1 MIDIENRF
9 KRWLAGEGPRPPL
22 GTWLMAA
29 APATAEAM
37 GYAGFDF
44 LVVDMEHVPIEV
56 SDLTHILRAI
66 GCTPADAVVR
76 LAWNDQVLIKRVLD
90 AGAQTIMVPFVQT
103 AEEAR
108 QAVSFAKYPPEGV
121 RGVAAVH
128 RGSRFG
134 RATDYLK
141 RANGEVAVIVQL
153 ETPDAIERLPEI
165 AAVPGVDGLFVGPGD
180 LVGRHGSYRQ
190 YHSSRRTGADPE
202 RRQGRPCSRKARRH
216 RRAQSRHGSSL
227 PRLRLRLCRRRFRY
241 RHDDRP
247 GIRLARYSAGRACS
261 SGRAHRGVLRS

>member
-180 LVGRHGSYRQ
+180 LSAAMGHIGNITHPDVQALIQKAAKASRAAGKPVGIVGPNP
-190 YHSSRRTGADPE
+190 DMV
-202 RRQGRPCSRKARRH
+202 
-216 RRAQSRHGSSL
+216 
-227 PRLRLRLCRRRFRY
+227 RRFLDY
-241 RHDDRP
+241 GYDF
-247 GIRLARYSAGRACS
+247 SAVASDIAMMTGRAS
-261 SGRAHRGVLRS
+261 DWLGTLRGERVLAAAPAAAY

>member
-9 KRWLAGEGPRPPL
+9 KRWLQGAGPTPPL

-37 GYAGFDF
+37 GYTGFDF

-76 LAWNDQVLIKRVLD
+76 LAWNDQVLVKRVLD
-90 AGAQTIMVPFVQT
+90 AGAQTIMVPFVQN
-103 AEEAR
+103 ADEAK
-108 QAVSFAKYPPEGV
+108 QAVAFAKYPPHGV

-141 RANGEVAVIVQL
+141 RANDEVAVIVQL
-153 ETPDAIERLPEI
+153 ETPEAIERLPEI
-165 AAVPGVDGLFVGPGD
+165 AAVPGVDAVFVGPGD
-180 LVGRHGSYRQ
+180 LSAAMGHIGNIAHPEVQALIERAAQDSHRAGKPVGIVGPNP
-190 YHSSRRTGADPE
+190 DMV
-202 RRQGRPCSRKARRH
+202 
-216 RRAQSRHGSSL
+216 
-227 PRLRLRLCRRRFRY
+227 RRFIGY
-241 RHDDRP
+241 GYDFAAIASD
-247 GIRLARYSAGRACS
+247 IAMMTGRATDWL
-261 SGRAHRGVLRS
+261 GALRDEPVPQAAPTAAY

>member
-1 MIDIENRF
+1 MVDIENRF
-9 KRWLAGEGPRPPL
+9 KRWLGGEGPRPPL

-37 GYAGFDF
+37 GYTGFDF

-76 LAWNDQVLIKRVLD
+76 LAWNDQVLIKRALD

-134 RATDYLK
+134 RAADYLK
-141 RANGEVAVIVQL
+141 RANDQIAVIVQL
-153 ETPDAIERLPEI
+153 ETPDAIERLREI
-165 AAVPGVDGLFVGPGD
+165 AAVPGVDALFVGPGD
-180 LVGRHGSYRQ
+180 LSAAMGHIGNIAHPDVQALIEKAAKASHAAGKPVGIVGPNP
-190 YHSSRRTGADPE
+190 DMV
-202 RRQGRPCSRKARRH
+202 
-216 RRAQSRHGSSL
+216 
-227 PRLRLRLCRRRFRY
+227 RRFIDY
-241 RHDDRP
+241 GYDFAAVASD
-247 GIRLARYSAGRACS
+247 IAMMTGRAS
-261 SGRAHRGVLRS
+261 DWLGALRDQPVQAAAPAAAY

>member
-9 KRWLAGEGPRPPL
+9 KRWLQGAGPKPPL

-37 GYAGFDF
+37 GYTGFDF

-66 GCTPADAVVR
+66 GCTPAEAVVR
-76 LAWNDQVLIKRVLD
+76 LAWNDQVLVKRVLD
-90 AGAQTIMVPFVQT
+90 AGAQTIMVPFVQN
-103 AEEAR
+103 ADEAR
-108 QAVSFAKYPPEGV
+108 QAVAFAKYPPHGV

-134 RATDYLK
+134 RASDYLK
-141 RANGEVAVIVQL
+141 RANDEVAVIVQL

-165 AAVPGVDGLFVGPGD
+165 AAVPGVDALFVGPGD
-180 LVGRHGSYRQ
+180 LSATMGHIGNIAHPEVQALIKKAAQDSHRAGKPVGIVGPNP
-190 YHSSRRTGADPE
+190 DMV
-202 RRQGRPCSRKARRH
+202 
-216 RRAQSRHGSSL
+216 
-227 PRLRLRLCRRRFRY
+227 RRFIDY
-241 RHDDRP
+241 GYDFAAIASD
-247 GIRLARYSAGRACS
+247 IAMMTGRATDWL
-261 SGRAHRGVLRS
+261 GVLRDQPVQEAAPAAAY

>member
-180 LVGRHGSYRQ
+180 LSAAMGHIGNITHPDVQALIQNAAKAARAAGKPVGIVGPNP
-190 YHSSRRTGADPE
+190 DMV
-202 RRQGRPCSRKARRH
+202 
-216 RRAQSRHGSSL
+216 
-227 PRLRLRLCRRRFRY
+227 RRFLDY
-241 RHDDRP
+241 GYDFAAVASD
-247 GIRLARYSAGRACS
+247 IAMMTGRAS
-261 SGRAHRGVLRS
+261 DWLGTLRGEPVQAAVPTAAY